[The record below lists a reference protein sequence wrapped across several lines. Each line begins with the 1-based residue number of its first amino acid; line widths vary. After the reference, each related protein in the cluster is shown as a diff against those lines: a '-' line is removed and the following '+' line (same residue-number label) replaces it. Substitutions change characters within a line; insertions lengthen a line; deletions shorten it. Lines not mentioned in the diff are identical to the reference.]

1 MSYMV
6 SFEAVLVAGLP
17 EHGTG
22 HASDHKLLARAH
34 HDLHATSGIEAHI
47 HLSVPYAPLFRMTG
61 NNPCS
66 A

>member
-1 MSYMV
+1 M
-6 SFEAVLVAGLP
+6 P

-61 NNPCS
+61 NNPYS